1 LPDLFPEAEKAVE
14 VSRTI
19 NQFISNS
26 LRAKIV
32 KRCRRCGRGLPDLHR
47 FVICE
52 PCFRARSERGRPE
65 RRRQE

>member
-1 LPDLFPEAEKAVE
+1 
-14 VSRTI
+14 
-19 NQFISNS
+19 
-26 LRAKIV
+26 
-32 KRCRRCGRGLPDLHR
+32 LPDLHR